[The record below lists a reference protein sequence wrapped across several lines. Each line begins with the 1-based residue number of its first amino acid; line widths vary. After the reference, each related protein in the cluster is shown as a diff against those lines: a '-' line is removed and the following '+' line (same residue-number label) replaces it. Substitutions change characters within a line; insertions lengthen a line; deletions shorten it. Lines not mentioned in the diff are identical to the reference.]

1 MPMKTSG
8 IRLALVACLLIAGF
22 LAACSDDDGELGEN
36 GTGSTESTQT
46 PNGDNNLT
54 PETSTGGVQ
63 EPPPAPPGFPATDE
77 PPVTTASA
85 NGETAEMGIGTYCW
99 TLLCVDKTGVPTR
112 GTLSVAPG
120 DTVTL
125 AIPDDA
131 PPLREAS
138 ANVFEATNAQ
148 TLDDGSEI
156 WPYPGSPGEPLAPE
170 IARDTVEV
178 TVDLEPGQYVLAVSM
193 FFEAGDVTYGVLL
206 EVE

>member
-22 LAACSDDDGELGEN
+22 LAACSDDDGVGEN
-36 GTGSTESTQT
+36 GTGSTEGSQT
-46 PNGDNNLT
+46 PNSDTNLT
-54 PETSTGGVQ
+54 PESGTGGGQV
-63 EPPPAPPGFPATDE
+63 PPPAPPGFPATDE

-85 NGETAEMGIGTYCW
+85 NGQTVEMGIGTYCW
-99 TLLCVDKTGVPTR
+99 TLLCVDKIGVPTR

-120 DTVTL
+120 DTVTI

-138 ANVFEATNAQ
+138 ANVFVAANAQ

-156 WPYPGSPGEPLAPE
+156 WPYPGSPGEPLAHE
-170 IARDTVEV
+170 IAGETVEV
-178 TVDLEPGQYVLAVSM
+178 TVNLEPGQYVLAASM

-206 EVE
+206 DPE